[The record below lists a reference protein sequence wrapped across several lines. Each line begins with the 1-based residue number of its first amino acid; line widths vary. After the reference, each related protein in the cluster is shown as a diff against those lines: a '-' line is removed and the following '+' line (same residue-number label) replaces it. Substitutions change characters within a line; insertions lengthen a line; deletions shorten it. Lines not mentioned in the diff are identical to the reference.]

1 MTAEPQ
7 FDTFANSYDE
17 ELNQALAATGEDKD
31 YFASG
36 RVRMLQGRLKK
47 LSEPPQSILDYGCG
61 IGDTCLL
68 LQQAFGAKSVVG
80 LDVSAGSIEVARA
93 RHQSSACDFMTLA
106 DYAPKGAADLVYC
119 NGVFHHIPLAMRGS
133 ALEYVFRCLR
143 PGGWF
148 AFWENNSLNPGTRH
162 VMAQCAF
169 DRDAITI
176 TPSLAKKVLRDA
188 GFEVV
193 STDFCFFFPRVLRLF
208 RFLESSMARCPLG
221 AQYEVLCRKP
231 AK

>member
-1 MTAEPQ
+1 MKAEPQ
-7 FDTFANSYDE
+7 FDAFANSYDE

-36 RVRMLQGRLKK
+36 RVRWLQGRLKR
-47 LSEPPQSILDYGCG
+47 LSEQPQSILDYGCG
-61 IGDTCLL
+61 IGDTCVL
-68 LQQAFGAKSVVG
+68 LQQAFGATSVVG

-93 RHQSSACDFMTLA
+93 RHQSTACEFMTLA
-106 DYAPKGAADLVYC
+106 DYRPKDTVDLVYC
-119 NGVFHHIPLAMRGS
+119 NGVFHHIPVATRAS
-133 ALEYVFRCLR
+133 ALQYVFRCLK

-148 AFWENNSLNPGTRH
+148 AFWENNPLNPGTRH

-169 DRDAITI
+169 DKDAITI
-176 TPSLAKKVLRDA
+176 MPSSAKKLLGDA

-193 STDFCFFFPRVLRLF
+193 STDFCFFFPRALRRF
-208 RFLESSMARCPLG
+208 RFLEGSLARFPLG